1 MRKYWIVPALVVVS
15 VAAWAWSASATS
27 SRRRSASSRSAFRR
41 TTEHSAISR
50 SIGPPASGDQF
61 VVKNALYKNGARV
74 GHVRVLHTFITGFGP
89 DFKRK
94 ATVLFVAQLY
104 LHGGTMLGRG
114 VRPGERGRPVEA
126 QVPDRRRHG
135 AICRRA
141 RQSGRPQ
148 PVAATRRC
156 SSSTFRPDVAARP
169 SELRDREH
177 LHRDAG
183 ALGDAAGEFDRLVAT
198 RAVDHVEAADGLLR
212 LGEGAVGHDRRLAGT
227 DGRSRR
233 R

>member
-15 VAAWAWSASATS
+15 VAAWAWSASATTQPQTFS
-27 SRRRSASSRSAFRR
+27 LIEVSVPKNDRALGEFAFDR
-41 TTEHSAISR
+41 
-50 SIGPPASGDQF
+50 PPASGDQF

-89 DFKRK
+89 DFKHK
-94 ATVLFVAQLY
+94 ATCSSSRSSTCTA
-104 LHGGTMLGRG
+104 GDAGRG

-148 PVAATRRC
+148 PVARQ
-156 SSSTFRPDVAARP
+156 DAARVPP
-169 SELRDREH
+169 SALTSPRDPQSS
-177 LHRDAG
+177 AI
-183 ALGDAAGEFDRLVAT
+183 ASTSTAT
-198 RAVDHVEAADGLLR
+198 PGLCGMR
-212 LGEGAVGHDRRLAGT
+212 PASSIAS
-227 DGRSRR
+227 SRPEQSTT
-233 R
+233 